1 MVPGYIGADGRTD
14 GRTKMA
20 LLDLEASPQVKNR
33 KEYQQKEYQQSELE
47 NKKEYQQKE
56 CQQREYQQ
64 SELENRKEYQQ
75 ERIPTERVPTV

>member
-1 MVPGYIGADGRTD
+1 M
-14 GRTKMA
+14 
-20 LLDLEASPQVKNR
+20 
-33 KEYQQKEYQQSELE
+33 YQQSELE

-75 ERIPTERVPTV
+75 ERITTERVPTV